1 LGALRRLN
9 ELGVISKPDT
19 ISSVSGGASPPRR
32 SPRPSPRARHS
43 TGTAASSHPSER
55 LPHATG
61 ARRRCSRACSRGT
74 GSGATPACACFPP
87 IVNPR
92 KLRLDPGRFTGG
104 RFPAGRRRDRLVRGM
119 RLTDGGDYD
128 NLGLEPVWKTH
139 QVVLVSDGGAPFD
152 VSEDRGLLW
161 RVGRYSAIAQN
172 QAPPGRVRGLV
183 DSFKD

>member
-1 LGALRRLN
+1 MTPGADADARSGVGLCLSGGGFRATLFHLGALRRLN

-74 GSGATPACACFPP
+74 GSGATPACACSSG
-87 IVNPR
+87 N
-92 KLRLDPGRFTGG
+92 T
-104 RFPAGRRRDRLVRGM
+104 RR
-119 RLTDGGDYD
+119 T
-128 NLGLEPVWKTH
+128 
-139 QVVLVSDGGAPFD
+139 
-152 VSEDRGLLW
+152 
-161 RVGRYSAIAQN
+161 
-172 QAPPGRVRGLV
+172 
-183 DSFKD
+183 